1 MPRNKESMKWLC
13 VCCGVLF
20 LALSTFIRV
29 IEVFP
34 SGNDGAFMVLLAIA
48 SAFLTLGL
56 AIASFPR
63 WQSFF
68 WISGVHIRDILVLF
82 YSFICRGLGPEWV
95 LRLLWCA

>member
-20 LALSTFIRV
+20 LAISSFIRV

-34 SGNDGAFMVLLAIA
+34 SGNDGSFMVLLAIA
-48 SAFLTLGL
+48 SALLTLGL

-68 WISGVHIRDILVLF
+68 GFLV
-82 YSFICRGLGPEWV
+82 FIYAIYWFFFTASYAV
-95 LRLLWCA
+95 A